1 MRIYGKPGEVSWF
14 SEHSGSLAAPQPSKL
29 NTLVEFP
36 ECSDLSVVQSHQLK
50 SAHTKGLFVFT

>member
-36 ECSDLSVVQSHQLK
+36 ECSDLSEVQSHQLK